1 MKHNMILKEN
11 IKAKV
16 EKLNNYELRVVELV
30 IDSLKRKN
38 PVIVK
43 KMASSGNYPYQQVI
57 KLMKNNFLTSNDIN
71 QGREDRL

>member
-1 MKHNMILKEN
+1 MMLKEN

-16 EKLNNYELRVVELV
+16 DKLDSYELRVVELL

-38 PVIVK
+38 PATEK
-43 KMASSGNYPYQQVI
+43 KPVASKEYPYHQVI
-57 KLMKNNFLTSNDIN
+57 KLMEHNLLTSNDIN

>member
-1 MKHNMILKEN
+1 MILKEN

-16 EKLNNYELRVVELV
+16 EKLDNYELRVVELL

-38 PVIVK
+38 PAIAK
-43 KMASSGNYPYQQVI
+43 KPISSENYPYQQVI
-57 KLMKNNFLTSNDIN
+57 KLMSNNILTSNDIN

>member
-1 MKHNMILKEN
+1 MILKDN

-16 EKLNNYELRVVELV
+16 DKLDNYELRVVELL

-38 PVIVK
+38 PAITK
-43 KMASSGNYPYQQVI
+43 KPASSETYPYQHVI
-57 KLMKNNFLTSNDIN
+57 KLMGNNSLTSDDIN

>member
-1 MKHNMILKEN
+1 MKDNMILKEN

-16 EKLNNYELRVVELV
+16 DKLDNYELRVVELL

-38 PVIVK
+38 PVIEK
-43 KMASSGNYPYQQVI
+43 KMASSDNYPFQQVI
-57 KLMKNNFLTSNDIN
+57 KLMKNNLLTSNDIN